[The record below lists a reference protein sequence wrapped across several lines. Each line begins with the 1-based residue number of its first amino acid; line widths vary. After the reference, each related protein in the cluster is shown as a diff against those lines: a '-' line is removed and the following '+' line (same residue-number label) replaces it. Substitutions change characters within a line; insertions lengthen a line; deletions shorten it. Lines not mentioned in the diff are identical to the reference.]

1 MSQEHKKK
9 SGSGRVGMYHD
20 AQAKSVIR
28 NRYVIAW
35 TLKCLVDEY
44 KDMDVEDIVRG
55 FGGPPDARSLRGVDK
70 ENIVGGTILS
80 ISDSRFLIKGSEGR
94 PGILLDVEVQAGN
107 RGMEQLNI
115 RMFSTLI
122 YTEK

>member
-1 MSQEHKKK
+1 MNSKHKAEA
-9 SGSGRVGMYHD
+9 GSGRVGRYHD
-20 AQAKSVIR
+20 AQAKSAVR

-35 TLKCLVDEY
+35 TLKCLVEEY

-55 FGGPPDARSLRGVDK
+55 FGGPPDARSIRGVDK
-70 ENIVGGTILS
+70 ENIVGEGILS

-107 RGMEQLNI
+107 RGMEQQNI
-115 RMFSTLI
+115 RMFRSLM
-122 YTEK
+122 YTAN